1 MEGLGFAI
9 PMATVKTIVE
19 QLAVQGYVAGRPDLG
34 LEVDSL
40 SSFYQHYYHLP
51 SGPVVSWVDPD
62 SDAWARGIR
71 EGDILLYLNEQR
83 LSGPG
88 DYQRLVNSL
97 EVGSEVSLMIYRN
110 GKEFE
115 RTIKVGEYTGRSVS
129 PDGFRRYPSDSK

>member
-1 MEGLGFAI
+1 
-9 PMATVKTIVE
+9 
-19 QLAVQGYVAGRPDLG
+19 VQGYVAGRPDLG
-34 LEVDSL
+34 VEGDSL

-115 RTIKVGEYTGRSVS
+115 RTIKVGEYTSRSVS